1 MLVFALVLMALLLG
15 AMVFFPAVVA
25 PLVFRTLEPAAAG
38 RFLRALFPRYYAF
51 MIATS
56 GLAGLLLLPTDP
68 VMAASLFVIAVSTAW
83 VRQWLVPRLNAWR
96 DEELAGDALAGRRF
110 ARGHRL
116 SVAINIAQLL
126 LVAALLIWMLM
137 TLVP

>member
-1 MLVFALVLMALLLG
+1 MLVSALVVLSLLLG

-38 RFLRALFPRYYAF
+38 AFLRALFPRYYAF

-56 GLAGLLLLPTDP
+56 GIAGALLLPSNALAGALLLL
-68 VMAASLFVIAVSTAW
+68 VALSTLW

-96 DEELAGDALAGRRF
+96 DLELAGDADAARRF

-116 SVAINIAQLL
+116 SVAINVAQLL
-126 LVAALLIWMLM
+126 LIGVLLVLQLTAL
-137 TLVP
+137 TR